1 MTNEKVIDHLYS
13 LDSLALQELYD
24 HCAGT
29 NWQEPYT
36 PLQLSSQKPERF
48 NINIDR
54 PDIADRVSDHLEGQ
68 SERYGYLKGDSLM
81 GAIFIDSIQQLAI

>member
-1 MTNEKVIDHLYS
+1 MNQSITIDHFYNV
-13 LDSLALQELYD
+13 DSLALQELYD

-29 NWQEPYT
+29 NWQEPQSQIQHT
-36 PLQLSSQKPERF
+36 FQKPERF

-54 PDIADRVSDHLEGQ
+54 PRMADRVSDQLEGQ
-68 SERYGYLKGDSLM
+68 SERYDYLKGDSLM